1 MNGNKV
7 SVAVPLL
14 IIAVGVGWL
23 LSTHEVIPGVNWIW
37 VLGLGVGGILTLWL
51 GGIDKITIVVGPFLI
66 VSTFF
71 SIARQTGRLSAD
83 TEIPCLVILAGVL
96 ALIARCSPVRSPS
109 WILDDDEPRAG
120 GGS

>member
-1 MNGNKV
+1 M
-7 SVAVPLL
+7 
-14 IIAVGVGWL
+14 
-23 LSTHEVIPGVNWIW
+23 
-37 VLGLGVGGILTLWL
+37 LGLGVGGILTLGL
-51 GGIDKITIVVGPFLI
+51 GGIDKVTIVVGPFLI
-66 VSTFF
+66 VATFF

-109 WILDDDEPRAG
+109 WILDDDEPRAR

>member
-7 SVAVPLL
+7 SVAVPVL

-23 LSTHEVIPGVNWIW
+23 LSTHDVIPGVNWIW
-37 VLGLGVGGILTLWL
+37 VLGLGVGRILTLGL
-51 GGIDKITIVVGPFLI
+51 GGIDKVTIVVGPFLI

-71 SIARQTGRLSAD
+71 SIARQTGRMSAD

-96 ALIARCSPVRSPS
+96 ALIARFSPLPTPT
-109 WILDDDEPRAG
+109 WILEDDETRAD
-120 GGS
+120 S